1 MAKQEKTAAEIY
13 REERKARIAKA
24 AKKNSKKS
32 ISSKAGKVAG
42 KVIAIV
48 VAVAIVVGIGAFA
61 IDQSGVIAKNTVAF
75 TVGDKEVTQAEYSY
89 YYSSIYS
96 TYAQYASYGY
106 SFGFDTTQ
114 PLSQQEYNGY
124 FGDIEGFPEDET
136 PTWADYF
143 AYAAKQRA
151 QYVKA
156 CVTAAE
162 EAGLTLGEEQYAEI
176 ESTMQEYEEQ
186 IESYSESAGMTYSF
200 SSYLKHSYGDG
211 VSKSVFK
218 KILEE
223 QQIAQL
229 YQDTK
234 TNEFKEQITD
244 KQINKEY
251 KNNLETYGVVS
262 LRSYV
267 IKAETT
273 TTTDEDGEETTTV
286 SDEAMAAAKKQ
297 AETLAA
303 KATSGEVFKT
313 LVSEAEKANGTD
325 DYKEF
330 LTDDSLTLSEDVS
343 SDDLSSYD
351 DDFNSW
357 AFGKDTNKNSTYIV
371 ENEDE
376 GYTVYLMENP
386 VHKMASYPTYDSRHI
401 LVMFEETETE
411 DDSEETEET
420 TAASSDDS
428 EETTEAETT
437 EAETTA
443 KAEEDVEVETI
454 DLSAYTD
461 VNVDLKVNAETAKN
475 KAGYKKAQD
484 ILEKYLKG
492 EHTEEAFAALA
503 NEYTEDT
510 GSNTNGGLYEG
521 TKEGDFVSPYN
532 DWCLEKGRKEGDIA
546 LVEYDGSNYQGYH
559 IIYYVASGKV
569 TWKDAIIDNLAT
581 EKLNDY
587 VEEFL
592 DEDIAKIDNVS
603 EKAENAVND
612 FIDSLVSSS
621 SSSYSY

>member
-1 MAKQEKTAAEIY
+1 MAKQEKTAAELY

-32 ISSKAGKVAG
+32 ISSNAGKVAG

-75 TVGDKEVTQAEYSY
+75 TVGDKEVSQAEYSY

-96 TYAQYASYGY
+96 TYAQYAAYGY
-106 SFGFDTTQ
+106 SFGFDTTKS
-114 PLSQQEYNGY
+114 LSLQEYNGY

-162 EAGLTLGEEQYAEI
+162 EIGLTLGDEQYAEI
-176 ESTMQEYEEQ
+176 ESTMKEYEEQ
-186 IESYSESAGMTYSF
+186 IETYSEQAGMTYSF

-234 TNEFKEQITD
+234 TNEFKEKITD
-244 KQINKEY
+244 KQIDKEY

-273 TTTDEDGEETTTV
+273 TTTDEDGESKTTV
-286 SDEAMAAAKKQ
+286 SKEAMAAAKKQ
-297 AETLAA
+297 AEELAA
-303 KATSGEVFKT
+303 KATSGEVFKA
-313 LVSEAEKANGTD
+313 LVSEAEKANGTK

-330 LTDDSLTLSEDVS
+330 LTDDSLTLGEDVS
-343 SDDLSSYD
+343 SSDLSSYD
-351 DDFNSW
+351 EDFINW
-357 AFGKDTNKNSTYIV
+357 AFDKDAKINSTYIV

-376 GYTVYLMENP
+376 GYTVFLMENP
-386 VHKMASYPTYDSRHI
+386 VHKMAAYPTYDSRHI
-401 LVMFEETETE
+401 LVMFEEDETSS
-411 DDSEETEET
+411 SESEEET
-420 TAASSDDS
+420 TAASSEDK
-428 EETTEAETT
+428 EETTTEAETT
-437 EAETTA
+437 EKA
-443 KAEEDVEVETI
+443 KEEVKVETI

-461 VNVDLKVNAETAKN
+461 VNVDLLVNAETAKN
-475 KAGYKKAQD
+475 KVGYKKAQEV
-484 ILEKYLKG
+484 LEKYLKG
-492 EHTEEAFAALA
+492 EHTQEAFAALA
-503 NEYTEDT
+503 NENSEDT

-521 TKEGDFVSPYN
+521 TKEGDFVPPYN
-532 DWCLEKGRKEGDIA
+532 DWCLEKGRKEGDVA
-546 LVEYDGSNYQGYH
+546 LVEYDGENYQGYH
-559 IIYYVASGKV
+559 IIYYVGSDKV
-569 TWKDAIIDNLAT
+569 TWKDAVIDNLAT
-581 EKLNDY
+581 EKLNDF
-587 VEEFL
+587 VDEML
-592 DEDIAKIDNVS
+592 DGDNAKIENVS
-603 EKAENAVND
+603 EKAEKAVND